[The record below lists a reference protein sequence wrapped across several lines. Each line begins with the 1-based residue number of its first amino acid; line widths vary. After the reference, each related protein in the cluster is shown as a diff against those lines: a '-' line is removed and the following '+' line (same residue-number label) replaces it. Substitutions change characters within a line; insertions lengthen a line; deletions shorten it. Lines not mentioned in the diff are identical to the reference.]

1 MQEPTIGLLASAAGL
16 AGVIWLVMQ
25 LVRTALD
32 AAVFDRWAPVIAAC
46 IGIVLALAYALVT
59 ATPVEPATGPVLLQ
73 AVLVGLFGG
82 WMSQNVNTMVQR
94 AVAPPTK

>member
-16 AGVIWLVMQ
+16 ACVIWLIMQ
-25 LVRTALD
+25 LVRTLID
-32 AAVFDRWAPVIAAC
+32 AAAFDRFAPVIAAVV
-46 IGIVLALAYALVT
+46 GIILALAYAFVS
-59 ATPVEPATGPVLLQ
+59 ATPEAPATGPVLLQ

-94 AVAPPTK
+94 AARPQ